1 MASIFITYGLLG
13 FPFLFGLIYN
23 SPSGIGRTYW
33 EWVSLGFT
41 ISLSIFVLR
50 YIRVAVKWKE
60 TKQYILKKLG
70 KGGDPGAN
78 NSLESRADFYYKGIL
93 FFPAWFMNYIIF
105 PQSTTNLL
113 ISYIIC
119 TFFLIYCTY
128 YSAYYFLKNK
138 HPDTDE
144 GKKSRNAEA
153 ILTAGATGAVALVVS
168 GFVSYS
174 LK

>member
-13 FPFLFGLIYN
+13 FPFLFGLIYD
-23 SPSGIGRTYW
+23 SPSGMGKTYW

-41 ISLSIFVLR
+41 ISFSIFVLR

-78 NSLESRADFYYKGIL
+78 EQLESRADFYYKGIL
-93 FFPAWFMNYIIF
+93 FFPAWFLNYIIF

-119 TFFLIYCTY
+119 TFFLIYCSY
-128 YSAYYFLKNK
+128 YSAYYFLKNNYS
-138 HPDTDE
+138 PEDE
-144 GKKSRNAEA
+144 DQKSRNAEA
-153 ILTAGATGAVALVVS
+153 VLIAGFAGGVALVAS
-168 GFVSYS
+168 GFVSYA